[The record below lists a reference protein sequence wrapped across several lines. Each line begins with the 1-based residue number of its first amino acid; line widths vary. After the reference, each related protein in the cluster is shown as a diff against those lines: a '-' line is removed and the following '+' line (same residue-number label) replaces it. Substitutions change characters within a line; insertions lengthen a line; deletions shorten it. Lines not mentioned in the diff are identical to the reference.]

1 MQTISVPYSCSS
13 DGRAIL
19 DSVRRVYSAA
29 VRTAYAN
36 AVLPDGRWLSQ
47 KDLRNFVKARFS
59 GGAVVDAW
67 TLHCATLEGM
77 ELRKARPDGAMVF
90 GGRKEM
96 ERRRKGLIS
105 NEDWK
110 QKRLRPFCSRG
121 DRMFLGNRHFRLSE
135 DCRTCTFRMYGRKVE
150 LLLAEMKG
158 NAGEVLRQAAKLAAG
173 KKVNVTFRID
183 AKKLHVTVDPADL
196 PKHPERRGPVHAV
209 RGRSLGIDLNP
220 NFIGMAVAQNRGD
233 ADSLD
238 DTELLDHRLVRLD
251 FPEDV
256 PPELVRETLAAAPS
270 ASAGNGT
277 QA

>member
-1 MQTISVPYSCSS
+1 ARRTLAIAEGPPQLREGPLLRR
-13 DGRAIL
+13 GR
-19 DSVRRVYSAA
+19 RRRMDAA
-29 VRTAYAN
+29 LRHA
-36 AVLPDGRWLSQ
+36 GRHGAAQ
-47 KDLRNFVKARFS
+47 GKARRRH
-59 GGAVVDAW
+59 G
-67 TLHCATLEGM
+67 
-77 ELRKARPDGAMVF
+77 LRRTERDGAPQE
-90 GGRKEM
+90 GTHLQRGLEA
-96 ERRRKGLIS
+96 EAPQALPLARRQ
-105 NEDWK
+105 DV
-110 QKRLRPFCSRG
+110 SRQQA
-121 DRMFLGNRHFRLSE
+121 FRLSE

-256 PPELVRETLAAAPS
+256 PP
-270 ASAGNGT
+270 
-277 QA
+277 